1 MRTLIKTF
9 LALTITLVISAPVAH
24 AATPLVDVDWVT
36 RNLDEDGVVFLD
48 VRGGLSGATEK
59 TYLDAHIPGAIRT
72 DYLKDGWRLVDSNG
86 TIGQLPTVEQLEAL
100 IGDLGISNDNHVVIV
115 PTGATALDVGTATR
129 IYWTF
134 KVLGHDAVSILDGG
148 MAAYTAA
155 VDEKTGKPVNPL
167 ETGRVERIP
176 EIFEGRLRPEM
187 LVSKAEVVA
196 ASHGVRT
203 LVDNRPYEQYL
214 GISKH
219 GKAARAGTIP
229 GARNLPENWLTL
241 NGGGAFRTKAEIERL
256 YRLAGISSE
265 GDQITFCNTG
275 HWASLGW
282 FAAHEIL
289 GNRDA
294 KLYDG
299 SMVEWTADDTL
310 DVQSALASRCR
321 LRPHL

>member
-1 MRTLIKTF
+1 MRTLITTF
-9 LALTITLVISAPVAH
+9 LALVLSVAVTTGVAIAQ
-24 AATPLVDVDWVT
+24 AAAPLVDVDWVT
-36 RNLDEDGVVFLD
+36 RKIGEDGVVFLD

-59 TYLDAHIPGAIRT
+59 TYLDAHIPGAIWT

-86 TIGQLPTVEQLEAL
+86 TIGQLPSVEQLEAL
-100 IGDLGISNDNHVVIV
+100 IGDLGISNEDHVVIV
-115 PTGATALDVGTATR
+115 PTGATALDIGTATR
-129 IYWTF
+129 VYWTF

-148 MAAYTAA
+148 MAAYTA
-155 VDEKTGKPVNPL
+155 VIDEKTGKPVNPL
-167 ETGRVERIP
+167 ESGKIERFA

-187 LVSKAEVVA
+187 LASKADVVA
-196 ASHGVRT
+196 ASEGPQA
-203 LVDNRPYEQYL
+203 LIDNRPYEQYL

-241 NGGGAFRTKAEIERL
+241 NGGGTFRSKSEIEQL

-265 GDQITFCNTG
+265 GNQITFCNTG

-289 GNRDA
+289 GNRDVR
-294 KLYDG
+294 LYDG
-299 SMVEWTADDTL
+299 SMVEWTADETL
-310 DVQSALASRCR
+310 DVQSALASR
-321 LRPHL
+321 